1 MLNRCKTVGIK
12 FSILITTSPAHIH
25 QSKNHSHV
33 YVFIC
38 LCIHLV
44 FFQVDFW
51 QPDSVTLVRPKM
63 QVDFRVE
70 AEKSFEVE
78 DLLKESRMEYQ

>member
-1 MLNRCKTVGIK
+1 MLNQCNRVGMK
-12 FSILITTSPAHIH
+12 FSVLITTSPAHTH
-25 QSKNHSHV
+25 QPKNHSDM

-38 LCIHLV
+38 LCIHLA

-63 QVDFRVE
+63 QVDFRIE
-70 AEKSFEVE
+70 AEKSFDVE
-78 DLLKESRMEYQ
+78 DLLNESGMEYQ